1 MKLKILPTHLRDKKR
16 YLAFQAFSEI
26 PLQRE
31 DVISLVMESSG
42 NLYGSCGTSQLG
54 LWVVKVW
61 NYPVTGN
68 DYPVNGKSCSATGN
82 SYPKTA
88 NDYPAT
94 GRHVVKGII
103 RCKRDEV
110 DRARA
115 VLPTIT
121 KFRGKKVFFQTLGI
135 SGTIKAA
142 ITNFIK
148 LKAAD
153 E

>member
-16 YLAFQAFSEI
+16 YLAFQAISEI

-31 DVISLVMESSG
+31 DVISLIMESSG
-42 NLYGSCGTSQLG
+42 NLYGACGTSQLG

-61 NYPVTGN
+61 
-68 DYPVNGKSCSATGN
+68 DYTTPG
-82 SYPKTA
+82 A
-88 NDYPAT
+88 NT
-94 GRHVVKGII
+94 VKGII
-103 RCKRDEV
+103 RCKREEV
-110 DRARA
+110 DKARA
-115 VLPTIT
+115 VIPTIT
-121 KFRGKKVFFQTLGI
+121 KYKGKRVAFQTLGI

>member
-16 YLAFQAFSEI
+16 YLAFEAFSEI
-26 PLQRE
+26 PLQRD
-31 DVISLVMESSG
+31 DVISLVTESSG
-42 NLYGSCGTSQLG
+42 NLYGACGASQLE

-61 NYPVTGN
+61 NYPA
-68 DYPVNGKSCSATGN
+68 PGKN
-82 SYPKTA
+82 M
-88 NDYPAT
+88 
-94 GRHVVKGII
+94 VKGII
-103 RCKRDEV
+103 RCNRDEV

-115 VLPTIT
+115 VIPTIT
-121 KFRGKKVFFQTLGI
+121 KFRGKRVVFQTLGI

>member
-16 YLAFQAFSEI
+16 YLAFQAISEL

-31 DVISLVMESSG
+31 DLISLIMESSG
-42 NLYGSCGTSQLG
+42 NLYGACGTSQLG

-61 NYPVTGN
+61 
-68 DYPVNGKSCSATGN
+68 DYTTPG
-82 SYPKTA
+82 A
-88 NDYPAT
+88 NT
-94 GRHVVKGII
+94 VKGII
-103 RCKRDEV
+103 RCKREEV
-110 DRARA
+110 DKARA
-115 VLPTIT
+115 VIPTIT
-121 KFRGKKVFFQTLGI
+121 KYKGKRVVFQTLGI

-142 ITNFIK
+142 TTNFIK

>member
-16 YLAFQAFSEI
+16 YLAFQAISEI
-26 PLQRE
+26 PLER
-31 DVISLVMESSG
+31 DDIISLILGASG
-42 NLYGSCGTSQLG
+42 DLYGDYGTSKLG

-61 NYPVTGN
+61 NYPSPEKN
-68 DYPVNGKSCSATGN
+68 
-82 SYPKTA
+82 
-88 NDYPAT
+88 
-94 GRHVVKGII
+94 VVKGII
-103 RCKRDEV
+103 RCKREEIDS
-110 DRARA
+110 AR
-115 VLPTIT
+115 VVIPTIT
-121 KFRGKKVFFQTLGI
+121 RFRGKRVVFQTLGI

>member
-16 YLAFQAFSEI
+16 YLAFEAFSEI
-26 PLQRE
+26 PLQRD
-31 DVISLVMESSG
+31 DVISLVTESSL
-42 NLYGSCGTSQLG
+42 NLYGACGTSQLG

-61 NYPVTGN
+61 NCPDTGSC
-68 DYPVNGKSCSATGN
+68 YPVNGK
-82 SYPKTA
+82 
-88 NDYPAT
+88 
-94 GRHVVKGII
+94 HVVKGII
-103 RCKRDEV
+103 RCKREEL

-121 KFRGKKVFFQTLGI
+121 KFHGKNVVFHTLGI

>member
-16 YLAFQAFSEI
+16 YLAFQAISEI

-31 DVISLVMESSG
+31 DVISLIMESSG
-42 NLYGSCGTSQLG
+42 NLYGACGTSQLG

-61 NYPVTGN
+61 
-68 DYPVNGKSCSATGN
+68 DYTTPG
-82 SYPKTA
+82 A
-88 NDYPAT
+88 NM
-94 GRHVVKGII
+94 VKGII
-103 RCKRDEV
+103 RCKREEV
-110 DRARA
+110 DKARA
-115 VLPTIT
+115 IIPTIT
-121 KFRGKKVFFQTLGI
+121 KYKGKRVAFQTLGI

-142 ITNFIK
+142 TTNFIK

>member
-26 PLQRE
+26 PLER
-31 DVISLVMESSG
+31 DDIITMVTESSG
-42 NLYGSCGTSQLG
+42 NLYGACGTSHMG
-54 LWVVKVW
+54 MWVVKVW
-61 NYPVTGN
+61 
-68 DYPVNGKSCSATGN
+68 DYPVPEKNMI
-82 SYPKTA
+82 
-88 NDYPAT
+88 
-94 GRHVVKGII
+94 RGII
-103 RCKRDEV
+103 RCNRDEV

-115 VLPTIT
+115 VIPNIT
-121 KFRGKKVFFQTLGI
+121 NFRGKRVVFHTLGI

>member
-16 YLAFQAFSEI
+16 YLAFQAISEL

-31 DVISLVMESSG
+31 DVISLIMESSG
-42 NLYGSCGTSQLG
+42 NLYGACGTSQLG

-61 NYPVTGN
+61 
-68 DYPVNGKSCSATGN
+68 DYTTPG
-82 SYPKTA
+82 A
-88 NDYPAT
+88 NM
-94 GRHVVKGII
+94 VKGII
-103 RCKRDEV
+103 RCKREEV
-110 DRARA
+110 DKARA
-115 VLPTIT
+115 IIPTIT
-121 KFRGKKVFFQTLGI
+121 KYKGKRVAFQTLGI

-142 ITNFIK
+142 TTNFIK

>member
-16 YLAFQAFSEI
+16 YLAFQAISEI

-31 DVISLVMESSG
+31 DVISLIMESSG
-42 NLYGSCGTSQLG
+42 NLYGACGTSQLG

-61 NYPVTGN
+61 
-68 DYPVNGKSCSATGN
+68 DYTTPG
-82 SYPKTA
+82 A
-88 NDYPAT
+88 NM
-94 GRHVVKGII
+94 VKGII
-103 RCKRDEV
+103 RCKREEV
-110 DRARA
+110 DKARA
-115 VLPTIT
+115 VIPTIT
-121 KFRGKKVFFQTLGI
+121 KYKGKRVAFQTLGI

-142 ITNFIK
+142 TTNFIK

>member
-16 YLAFQAFSEI
+16 YLAFQAISEI
-26 PLQRE
+26 PLQR
-31 DVISLVMESSG
+31 DDIISLVLEASDD
-42 NLYGSCGTSQLG
+42 LYGACGTSKLG

-61 NYPVTGN
+61 NYSSP
-68 DYPVNGKSCSATGN
+68 GKNMT
-82 SYPKTA
+82 
-88 NDYPAT
+88 
-94 GRHVVKGII
+94 KGII
-103 RCKRDEV
+103 RCNREEV
-110 DRARA
+110 DAARA
-115 VLPTIT
+115 VIPTIT
-121 KFRGKKVFFQTLGI
+121 RFRGKRVVFQTLGI

>member
-16 YLAFQAFSEI
+16 YLAFQAISEI

-31 DVISLVMESSG
+31 DVISLIMESSG
-42 NLYGSCGTSQLG
+42 NLYGACGTSQLG

-61 NYPVTGN
+61 
-68 DYPVNGKSCSATGN
+68 DYTTPG
-82 SYPKTA
+82 A
-88 NDYPAT
+88 NT
-94 GRHVVKGII
+94 VKGII
-103 RCKRDEV
+103 RCKREEV
-110 DRARA
+110 DKARS
-115 VLPTIT
+115 VIPTIT
-121 KFRGKKVFFQTLGI
+121 KYKGKRVAFQTLGI

-142 ITNFIK
+142 TTNFIK

>member
-16 YLAFQAFSEI
+16 YLAFQAISEI

-31 DVISLVMESSG
+31 DVISLIMESSG
-42 NLYGSCGTSQLG
+42 NLYGACGTSQLG

-61 NYPVTGN
+61 
-68 DYPVNGKSCSATGN
+68 DYTTPG
-82 SYPKTA
+82 A
-88 NDYPAT
+88 NT
-94 GRHVVKGII
+94 VKGII
-103 RCKRDEV
+103 RCKREEV
-110 DRARA
+110 DKARA
-115 VLPTIT
+115 VIPTIT
-121 KFRGKKVFFQTLGI
+121 KYKGKRVAFQTLGI

-142 ITNFIK
+142 TTNFIK